1 MSRKLLWLKGAMLV
15 LATGTALGLGF
26 GAGCL
31 ANTVQRVL
39 VAVAFD

>member
-1 MSRKLLWLKGAMLV
+1 MSKRLLWLKGVLLV
-15 LATGTALGLGF
+15 LAAGTTLGLGF
-26 GAGCL
+26 GGGCL